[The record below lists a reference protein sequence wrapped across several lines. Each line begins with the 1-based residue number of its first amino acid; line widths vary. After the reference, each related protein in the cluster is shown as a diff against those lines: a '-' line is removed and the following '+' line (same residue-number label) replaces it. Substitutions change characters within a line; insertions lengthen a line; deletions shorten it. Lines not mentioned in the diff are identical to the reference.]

1 MSALSQFLQ
10 GGIISRGV
18 YSAANTY
25 YPNNVVT
32 YNNSVYICLQTCINQ
47 VPTNTTYWD
56 VLSGPPDLVVAT
68 SGTGTTP
75 SSFTLTSN
83 GNTIT
88 LNKPS

>member
-1 MSALSQFLQ
+1 MSSLSQFLQ
-10 GGIISRGV
+10 GGIVSRGA
-18 YSAANTY
+18 YAAGTGY

-32 YNNSVYICLQTCINQ
+32 YNGSVYICIKPSLGNL
-47 VPTNTTYWD
+47 PTNTTYWG
-56 VLSGPPDLVVAT
+56 LLAGPPDLVVAT
-68 SGTGTTP
+68 TGSGTTP